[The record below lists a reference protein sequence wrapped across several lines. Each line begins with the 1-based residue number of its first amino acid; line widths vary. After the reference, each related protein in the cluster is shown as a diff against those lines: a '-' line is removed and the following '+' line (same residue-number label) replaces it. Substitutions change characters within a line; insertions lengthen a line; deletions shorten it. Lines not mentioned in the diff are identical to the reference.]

1 MRTWWRSE
9 SAMMLRAAVALV
21 ILTVAIVVP
30 RGRPDLWIDAAII
43 AAMAGGALAVEAVY
57 QRSMGERY
65 RVDADVLARDVRA
78 LEDALE
84 RAVRST
90 RSDAE
95 DTRMPSAKRDAE
107 AAQRPF

>member
-1 MRTWWRSE
+1 
-9 SAMMLRAAVALV
+9 MMLRAAVALV
-21 ILTVAIVVP
+21 ILTGAIVVP
-30 RGRPDLWIDAAII
+30 HGRPDLWIDAAII

-57 QRSMGERY
+57 QRSMGEQY
-65 RVDADVLARDVRA
+65 RADADVLVSDVRA

-95 DTRMPSAKRDAE
+95 DARMPSAKRDAE
-107 AAQRPF
+107 DPRKPF